1 MKAHTTP
8 IPEGNALHAAQ
19 DRAYF
24 AHCAAVRL
32 PRRPASALQAYL
44 DLAALAPRWFEGLMA
59 VRNRGMRALGMKDL
73 GRIADARPP
82 GAPRP
87 GDRLGIFTLR
97 HLDDDQIVLGDDDR
111 HLSVSLSLQ
120 LGGAADAPSLHCATV
135 VERPNAFGRLYMLPV
150 DPVHR
155 LIVPHLLQRYARRL
169 GAAAA
174 SLPGADDAPSTRSTP

>member
-1 MKAHTTP
+1 MKAYALP
-8 IPEGNALHAAQ
+8 IPKDNALHAAQ
-19 DRAYF
+19 DGAYF
-24 AHCAAVRL
+24 AHCAGIRL

-44 DLAALAPRWFEGLMA
+44 DLAALAPRWFEGMMA
-59 VRNRGMRALGMKDL
+59 LRNRTMRALGMKDL
-73 GRIADARPP
+73 GRIADAGAS

-97 HLDDDQIVLGDDDR
+97 RLDADEIVLGDDDR

-120 LGGAADAPSLHCATV
+120 LGGTPEAPTLCCATV

-169 GAAAA
+169 RGQAAHP
-174 SLPGADDAPSTRSTP
+174 PGAGDGSPTRSTP